1 MVDVGFEE
9 YFQNV
14 EKLIK
19 KIMKMEDSN
28 NRCY

>member
-1 MVDVGFEE
+1 MADVGLEE
-9 YFQNV
+9 HSQNA